1 MNTIQSN
8 IDLML
13 AMRGSY
19 GRDIDE
25 MIIRFAVHIESAQRH
40 LAAGLPAAA
49 ARHHRDAALEL
60 ARNLKS
66 DFGRDGVP
74 AVSDLA
80 FTAIY
85 KLEAENAAALLRTF
99 GDTACAQCGATIKGV
114 AFNDL
119 GALCWHCSN
128 FDEKLEQE
136 HVAQI

>member
-1 MNTIQSN
+1 MKTIQSN

-25 MIIRFAVHIESAQRH
+25 VIIRVVVHIESAQHH
-40 LAAGLPAAA
+40 LAADTSKAA
-49 ARHHRDAALEL
+49 ARYHRDAALEL

-85 KLEAENAAALLRTF
+85 KLEAEHAAALLRTF

-114 AFNDL
+114 AFDDL
-119 GALCWHCSN
+119 GALCWHCTN

-136 HVAQI
+136 HVAEI